1 MIRKLFKLA
10 IFLLVANAV
19 YQIAPVTIHHFK
31 FKDAVEELALFPGK
45 STDAELVDRVMALA
59 EENSI
64 PLEREYVQVR
74 RQGQSLFIDAAYV
87 ETLNF
92 LPGFTYSTEFDVAA
106 KVLR

>member
-19 YQIAPVTIHHFK
+19 YQIAPVTLHYLK
-31 FKDAVEELALFPGK
+31 FKDAVQELALFSGK
-45 STDAELVDRVMALA
+45 ATDAELVDRVMALA

-64 PLEREYVQVR
+64 PLEREYVLVK
-74 RQGQSLFIDAAYV
+74 RQGPSLFINAEYV
-87 ETLNF
+87 EMLKF
-92 LPGFTYSTEFDVAA
+92 LPGFTYPKEFDVAA